1 MLKPRENSA
10 VAICPGPN
18 TAYFS
23 GIYSLD
29 EMVKHIYGKINLLKG
44 DRPHMFINEL
54 KLYVE
59 YLKKDIENS
68 ANQLNDKK
76 IKQLEKFKE
85 QLLNGVEYYNQL
97 FPTIQEFCN
106 SCSKTFQ
113 NELENLSSQIH
124 QLKIAMVK

>member
-18 TAYFS
+18 TAFFS

-29 EMVKHIYGKINLLKG
+29 EMVKHIYGKINLLKS
-44 DRPHMFINEL
+44 DTRPHMFINEL
-54 KLYVE
+54 KLYVD

-68 ANQLNDKK
+68 AQQLNDKK
-76 IKQLEKFKE
+76 LKQLERFKE
-85 QLLNGVEYYNQL
+85 QLLNGVEYYNQA
-97 FPTIQEFCN
+97 FPAIQKFCN

-113 NELENLSSQIH
+113 NQLADLGSQIH
-124 QLKIAMVK
+124 QLKIGIA